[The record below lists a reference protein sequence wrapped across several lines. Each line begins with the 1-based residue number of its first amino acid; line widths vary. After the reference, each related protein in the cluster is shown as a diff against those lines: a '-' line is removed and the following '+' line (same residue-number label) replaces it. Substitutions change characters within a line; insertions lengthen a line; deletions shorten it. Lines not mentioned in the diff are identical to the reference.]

1 MSVSVDNDFA
11 RFGAKSYAINKITS
25 VEIREVKDKNAG
37 CTIAIFAVIALVLA
51 VSAFESFSSGFET
64 VLGFLAGAAIFGY
77 LTYAMI
83 QKAKEITYQLFLIT
97 AASEQQAYE
106 SKSRENVYRLRDQ
119 VEAAMMHHS
128 QGRTS

>member
-11 RFGAKSYAINKITS
+11 RFGAKNYAINKITS

-37 CTIAIFAVIALVLA
+37 CTIAIFAVITLVLA
-51 VSAFESFSSGFET
+51 VSAFQSFSSGFET

-83 QKAKEITYQLFLIT
+83 QKSKEITYQLFLIT

-106 SKSRENVYRLRDQ
+106 SKSRENVYDLRDR

-128 QGRTS
+128 RGAQ